1 MKQSDFIVCRC
12 EEVTL
17 QQLEQAYAAGAKS
30 ARELKMN
37 TRASMGAC
45 QGRVCRRLVETW
57 LENKQ
62 PGTPHDV
69 ELLSY
74 RQPIRSITFG
84 SLAEEE

>member
-1 MKQSDFIVCRC
+1 MKPEEFVVCRC

-17 QQLEQAYAAGAKS
+17 QQLEQAYAAGATS

-45 QGRVCRRLVETW
+45 QGRVCRGLVETW
-57 LENKQ
+57 LEAKD
-62 PGTPHDV
+62 PSCMHDV
-69 ELLSY
+69 EQLSY

-84 SLAEEE
+84 NLAEEE